1 MTSTSNLKEA
11 PSAPALAFAAE
22 VTLALAATLNLRRT
36 LGRTLSLAVPRLA
49 DWAYAGVT
57 DGLRVLRMHV
67 AHDQAPVVDE
77 DAARAV
83 RRAVPGPGGGIARE
97 VQHLTALGVPDAL
110 AAQALDAAGSVEWVQ
125 VPLVARGTPRG
136 LLVLMRPASDPL
148 DDDQR
153 RMLQMLAERGSLAI
167 DAALVYEQLNA
178 LATTLRTALLPPVVP
193 DVPGVR
199 LGTRYRA
206 AVETTQIG
214 GDFFDFHRSQ
224 SGHWCVA
231 LGDVC
236 GKGVGAAVL
245 TGQVRQSLRVAS
257 VTHDDPAD
265 VLGVL
270 NQSMLLSGSASFVTV
285 VWARLEPRDDGL
297 DVVLADGGHPPP
309 LVLRADGRVEEVGPT
324 GTLVGLLPE
333 ARVATVRV
341 SLEVGDTLLLY
352 TDGVTEARGPD
363 GSLLGEGRLRALLA
377 DCVGMTSQS
386 IGERIEQAA
395 MEHLRGRSHDDIAV
409 LAIQPDPPGAA

>member
-1 MTSTSNLKEA
+1 MTSTLDLKEA

-67 AHDQAPVVDE
+67 AHDEAPVVDE
-77 DAARAV
+77 DAARAA
-83 RRAVPGPGGGIARE
+83 RRPVPGPGSGVARE
-97 VQHLTALGVPDAL
+97 VPHLTALGVPDAL
-110 AAQALDAAGSVEWVQ
+110 AAEVLDAAGAVEWVQ
-125 VPLVARGTPRG
+125 LPLVARGTPRG
-136 LLVLMRPASDPL
+136 LLVLMRPESEPL

-153 RMLQMLAERGSLAI
+153 RMLQMLAERGALAL

-178 LATTLRTALLPPVVP
+178 LATTLRAALLPPVVP

-265 VLGVL
+265 VLDVL

-333 ARVATVRV
+333 ARVPTVRV
-341 SLEVGDTLLLY
+341 GLDPGDTLLLY

-363 GSLLGEGRLRALLA
+363 GTLLGEARLRALLA

-409 LAIQPDPPGAA
+409 LAIQPDPEGAA